1 MPAKCP
7 HTQLDSFI
15 IPVGSEDSSVC
26 SKTPQLSAIVPNQ
39 PGVFELR
46 RDSGFLWNHE
56 TDTCHQLDP
65 EQCGKYPQVFLRAI
79 QDHFVHAQT
88 NFTVQSGVRVLNT
101 KPLVEPDQNLVCH
114 YAVSRSKLPIRL
126 GAGREF
132 LANQP
137 RRSSAIP

>member
-46 RDSGFLWNHE
+46 RDSGFLWNHQ

-65 EQCGKYPQVFLRAI
+65 EQCGKYPQVFLRAL
-79 QDHFVHAQT
+79 AQSNTGSLCSRT
-88 NFTVQSGVRVLNT
+88 NQFHCPVWSESAEHEASGGARSEPSVSLCCVL
-101 KPLVEPDQNLVCH
+101 L
-114 YAVSRSKLPIRL
+114 
-126 GAGREF
+126 
-132 LANQP
+132 
-137 RRSSAIP
+137 